1 MDFDFSIHSLEQMT
15 SRGITNSQV
24 IEVLKNPDQVIK
36 ESEVSD
42 IEVYQSIFKNIQ
54 GGNYMIRVFV
64 NRIKN
69 SKLVVTVYKTTKVFK
84 YWQNE
89 GNL

>member
-1 MDFDFSIHSLEQMT
+1 MDFDFSMHSLEQMAI
-15 SRGITNSQV
+15 RGISNSEV
-24 IEVLKNPDQVIK
+24 VEVLKKPDQVIK

-42 IEVYQSIFKNIQ
+42 IEVYQSIFKNIH

-69 SKLVVTVYKTTKVFK
+69 YCRPTKS
-84 YWQNE
+84 
-89 GNL
+89 